1 MMDTLKAT
9 LWVYRIACKR
19 SAELVRENWAV
30 VFAPFAYS
38 VFLSVAAVFL
48 LPFAVVGWM
57 LFLLAVDAC
66 LSSALH
72 LIENIVNS
80 RKANVNDFFKGFT
93 VYLWEIVRISF
104 ILWIPMM
111 VVRSVLAETPNG
123 AVIYLFIQMAL
134 YIILNVVPELM
145 YQSRASGIEILG
157 ASYQFI
163 IENWPEWFAPNI
175 LIMLIGWGVM
185 RILDPLAT
193 TFSTPVYVFV
203 MVSFVGLFLTY
214 LMIFRGLLFSEL
226 NGSNR
231 RSRVYRHKANEPD

>member
-1 MMDTLKAT
+1 MIDTIKAT
-9 LWVYRIACKR
+9 LWVYRIAFKR
-19 SAELVRENWAV
+19 SAGLVAQNWAV
-30 VFAPFAYS
+30 IFAPFAYS
-38 VFLSVAAVFL
+38 VFLSGAAAFL

-66 LSSALH
+66 LSSGLH
-72 LIENIVNS
+72 VIENIINS

-104 ILWIPMM
+104 ILWIPLMLI
-111 VVRSVLAETPNG
+111 SSILAETPNG
-123 AVIYLFIQMAL
+123 PIIYLFVRIAL
-134 YIILNVVPELM
+134 YIVLNAVPELM
-145 YQSRASGIEILG
+145 YQSRASGIELLG

-175 LIMLIGWGVM
+175 LILLLGWAAIRM
-185 RILDPLAT
+185 LDPLVT
-193 TFSTPVYVFV
+193 TFSAPVYVFV
-203 MVSFVGLFLTY
+203 MVSFVGLILTF

-231 RSRVYRHKANEPD
+231 RSRVYRYKANEPD